1 MMKTKTATNDFLSA
15 LLFVSENAQ
24 HKSISDFTLQF
35 QKYVEGFID
44 GFIKFLQSKSFDMER
59 LNDLERSFGGNI
71 YFSLSGHGCGFFDEY
86 GDKEKTLGKELQALI
101 EEYSGNKYRFE
112 ELEYNIRILR
122 GGKISLAVRIQ
133 KKDFKDFFERYF
145 KV

>member
-1 MMKTKTATNDFLSA
+1 MKTKTATNDFLSA
-15 LLFVSENAQ
+15 LLFASENAQ

-86 GDKEKTLGKELQALI
+86 GDKEKNLGKELQALI

-112 ELEYNIRILR
+112 ELQYNIRILR